1 MDVKEGGV
9 GMGGGFLLP
18 GEFVFV
24 VGVTMYV
31 IDFKREMN
39 RGRSVGRFVA
49 EIFFNIRVCYLFF
62 ISLSH
67 LCFKGMFIFY
77 VNL

>member
-1 MDVKEGGV
+1 
-9 GMGGGFLLP
+9 
-18 GEFVFV
+18 
-24 VGVTMYV
+24 MYA

-49 EIFFNIRVCYLFF
+49 EIFFKVFFNIRVCYLFF

>member
-1 MDVKEGGV
+1 MLVYI
-9 GMGGGFLLP
+9 L
-18 GEFVFV
+18 
-24 VGVTMYV
+24 
-31 IDFKREMN
+31 DFKRERN
-39 RGRSVGRFVA
+39 GEKSVGRLVP